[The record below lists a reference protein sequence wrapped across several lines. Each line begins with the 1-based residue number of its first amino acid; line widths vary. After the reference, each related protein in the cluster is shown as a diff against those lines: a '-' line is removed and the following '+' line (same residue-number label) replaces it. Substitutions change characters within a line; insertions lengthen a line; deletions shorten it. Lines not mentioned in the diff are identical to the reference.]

1 MLEIDQ
7 QIEKKQKELN
17 EIKDAK
23 KGLIEAQLKNMQI
36 LRETVTVKEAHQIY
50 KSGKITLKE
59 YEEYAEKRKNLEYMV
74 KIGMDFLEPD
84 PIICRLESEL
94 KELEKSR
101 RKENIK
107 GFAKAIGIV
116 LLAFLIGPVLLLCF
130 GLNKLGILPIE
141 FFPYIMFTAL
151 GANIV
156 IGVWLY
162 VYGKK
167 K

>member
-1 MLEIDQ
+1 MFEIDQ
-7 QIEKKQKELN
+7 KIEKKRKELN

-23 KGLIEAQLKNMQI
+23 NGLIAAQLKNMQI
-36 LRETVTVKEAHQIY
+36 LRETVTVEEAYQMY
-50 KSGKITLKE
+50 KRGERTLKE
-59 YEEYAEKRKNLEYMV
+59 YEEYAKNRKNLEYMV
-74 KIGMDFLEPD
+74 KTGMDFFEPD
-84 PIICRLESEL
+84 PVICRLESEL
-94 KELEKSR
+94 KKLEKEK

-107 GFAKAIGIV
+107 GFAKAIGIM
-116 LLAFLIGPVLLLCF
+116 LLAFLVVPVLLLCF

-141 FFPYIMFTAL
+141 LFPYIMFTVL

-156 IGVWLY
+156 ILVWIY